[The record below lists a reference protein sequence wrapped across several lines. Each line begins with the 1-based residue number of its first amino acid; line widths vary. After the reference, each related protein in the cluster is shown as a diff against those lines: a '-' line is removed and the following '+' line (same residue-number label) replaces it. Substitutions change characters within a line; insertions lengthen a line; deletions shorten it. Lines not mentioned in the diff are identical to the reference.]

1 MSRTNSEKWDRLQQ
15 LGRSQ
20 FVFRYGVLGF
30 GLATAT
36 LFVLVQGYL
45 HGVTAALFQ
54 LVPAFILFPLGADM
68 PGGGLCGGF
77 LEVPRADVDD
87 RCVVSSVDRIKK
99 SWETGR

>member
-1 MSRTNSEKWDRLQQ
+1 MSQSDLEKWNRLQR

-54 LVPAFILFPLGADM
+54 LVPAFILFPLSGYAWGRFM
-68 PGGGLCGGF
+68 WWF
-77 LEVPRADVDD
+77 FEKYHERMRATDA
-87 RCVVSSVDRIKK
+87 S
-99 SWETGR
+99 